1 MNNSNFFLIN
11 SEKLIQ
17 LAIAFIVR
25 FLFAVIILVVG
36 FWLTKRIH
44 KLISKG
50 LKKTNLDSTVISFI
64 SNLSYAGLI
73 SIFILM
79 SLAQVGIRTTSI
91 VAVLGASALAI
102 GLALQGSLSN
112 FASGILLVVFRYFK
126 VDDLIE
132 VAGVKGY
139 VEAIQIF
146 TTTLRTL
153 DNYLVIIPN
162 AKLIE
167 DNIINYYAKPQRRID
182 LVIGISYGDDI
193 DKARRLLTEILEEES
208 RVLSD
213 PPAVIW
219 VGELGDNSV
228 NLYVYPWVNSPDY
241 LPVKYTLIE
250 TIKKKF
256 DLEGITIPFPQ
267 RDVYLHH

>member
-1 MNNSNFFLIN
+1 M
-11 SEKLIQ
+11 
-17 LAIAFIVR
+17 
-25 FLFAVIILVVG
+25 
-36 FWLTKRIH
+36 
-44 KLISKG
+44 
-50 LKKTNLDSTVISFI
+50 
-64 SNLSYAGLI
+64 
-73 SIFILM
+73 
-79 SLAQVGIRTTSI
+79 
-91 VAVLGASALAI
+91 
-102 GLALQGSLSN
+102 
-112 FASGILLVVFRYFK
+112 
-126 VDDLIE
+126 
-132 VAGVKGY
+132 
-139 VEAIQIF
+139 
-146 TTTLRTL
+146 RTL

-193 DKARRLLTEILEEES
+193 DKARRLITEVLEEES

-241 LPVKYTLIE
+241 LPVKYTLTE

-267 RDVYLHH
+267 RDVYLHQ